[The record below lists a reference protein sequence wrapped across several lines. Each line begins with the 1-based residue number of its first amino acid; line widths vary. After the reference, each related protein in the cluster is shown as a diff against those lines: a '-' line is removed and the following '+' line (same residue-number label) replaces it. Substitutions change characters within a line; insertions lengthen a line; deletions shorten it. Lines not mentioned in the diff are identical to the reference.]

1 MLINDA
7 LKTQAVEDEWLLYN
21 DSLDKRVRSFT
32 HFYLFY
38 LFPPGVHMCSCG
50 SAPTLICLCLCVVGN
65 DTRVVLGSKV

>member
-7 LKTQAVEDEWLLYN
+7 LKTQAVEDERLLYN

-38 LFPPGVHMCSCG
+38 LFPLGVHMCSVG
-50 SAPTLICLCLCVVGN
+50 LHQLIFVFACVLWAM
-65 DTRVVLGSKV
+65 TPE